1 MGPFRQGYS
10 ERGVRVDTPVCTII
24 AGPNGA
30 GKTTFATRYLS
41 GVRGGR
47 NFLNADAIAA
57 ELSPEAPE
65 RGWPAAGRVF
75 LQRLSEQVESGE
87 SFAFETTLSGRTHL
101 HLVKDLMESGWRV
114 QMFYLWVPKV
124 EISMERVSER
134 VRHGGHDIPQEAL
147 LRRYR
152 RSIRNLLEDYAPRCS
167 AVVCLENTG
176 PISKIIFRED
186 PKGRIVVNRPL
197 YEAMQREILG

>member
-1 MGPFRQGYS
+1 MEQP
-10 ERGVRVDTPVCTII
+10 TCTII

-30 GKTTFATRYLS
+30 GKTTFAARYLS
-41 GVRGGR
+41 SVPGGH
-47 NFLNADAIAA
+47 NFLNADAIAV

-75 LQRLSEQVESGE
+75 LQRLRQQIERRE

-101 HLVKDLMESGWRV
+101 HLVNELIESGWRV
-114 QMFYLWVPKV
+114 QMFYLWVPSV
-124 EISMERVSER
+124 EISIDRVSER
-134 VRHGGHDIPQEAL
+134 VRHGGHDIPQEAI

-176 PISKIIFRED
+176 PISKTIFRED
-186 PKGRIVVNRPL
+186 PNGRVVVNQHL
-197 YEAMQREILG
+197 YEAMRQEMLR